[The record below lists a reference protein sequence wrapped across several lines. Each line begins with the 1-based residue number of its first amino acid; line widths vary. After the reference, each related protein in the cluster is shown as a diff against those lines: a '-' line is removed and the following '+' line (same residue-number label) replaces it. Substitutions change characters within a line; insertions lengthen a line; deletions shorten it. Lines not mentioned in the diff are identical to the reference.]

1 MATANHPGRIG
12 VALWVLFVILSARSA
27 SAQAPILEMGEVVVY
42 PGQAD
47 AEVAITLTAVEAVSG
62 VQVGIAVDPD
72 RIFLQELNFDGSVI
86 QAVTVEF
93 LDSSVDLVEG
103 EATLVA
109 IFDDAAPFDQ
119 SLPSPDHLLLATL
132 VFDASSWLVPSNI
145 EPIAF
150 SDGVGEP
157 ALDNLVLVD
166 GIGVNPE
173 RIDGSLSVLSQN
185 VLLATSSSGQVS
197 AGEIDFEVSL
207 RGYNVDALQG
217 FSSVLA
223 FDPTILQCASST
235 IEGTITQVAGAEF
248 IEGVID
254 NTIGFVVLG
263 VLMDILPPYDGQVIP
278 ATGIELEYARIYF
291 DVSSSLTSSSQ
302 TELHFENDLG
312 TPPISNVFVI
322 ENQSVEPVTVDL
334 TIDVV
339 VDGIF
344 LRGDADGNL
353 RLDLA
358 DAINNLVF
366 MTNACPDCPI
376 PLCPK
381 ALDVNDNGMI
391 DLGDAIQLLNFLYI
405 GGSPPAAP
413 FPDPGVDPTPDGLD
427 CFN

>member
-1 MATANHPGRIG
+1 METTFHSRRIG
-12 VALWVLFVILSARSA
+12 IAVWIFCMVLSAPSA
-27 SAQAPILEMGEVVVY
+27 PAQAPLLEIGDVVVY
-42 PGQAD
+42 PGQSAV
-47 AEVAITLTAVEAVSG
+47 EVPISLTASEAVSG
-62 VQVGIAVDPD
+62 VQIGIAVDPD
-72 RIFLQELNFDGSVI
+72 RIYLQDLNLDGSVM
-86 QAVTVEF
+86 QAMTVEF
-93 LDSSVDLVEG
+93 LESSIDLVEG

-119 SLPSPDHLLLATL
+119 SLPSPDNVLLGTL
-132 VFDASSWLVPSNI
+132 VLDAATWLVPTNI

-150 SDGVGEP
+150 TDGVGEP
-157 ALDNLVLVD
+157 ALDNRVLVD
-166 GIGVNPE
+166 GIGVIPVM
-173 RIDGSLSVLSQN
+173 IDGSLSVLSQN
-185 VLLATSSSGQVS
+185 VLLATSSTGQAA

-207 RGYNVDALQG
+207 RGYNVAALQG
-217 FSSVLA
+217 FSIALA
-223 FDPTILQCASST
+223 FDPTIFQCASSS

-254 NTIGFVVLG
+254 NVSGFVVVG

-278 ATGIELEYARIYF
+278 ATGIEMEFVRIYF
-291 DVSSSLTSSSQ
+291 DVSTDLTSSSQ
-302 TELHFENDLG
+302 TELRFENDLG

-322 ENQSVEPVTVDL
+322 ENQSETPVTVDL

-339 VDGIF
+339 VDGVF

-358 DAINNLVF
+358 DAINNLVY
-366 MTNACPDCPI
+366 MTSACPDCPI

-391 DLGDAIQLLNFLYI
+391 DLGDAIQLLNFLYL
-405 GGSPPAAP
+405 GGPQPAAP

-427 CFN
+427 CLN

>member
-1 MATANHPGRIG
+1 M
-12 VALWVLFVILSARSA
+12 
-27 SAQAPILEMGEVVVY
+27 
-42 PGQAD
+42 
-47 AEVAITLTAVEAVSG
+47 TLPPL
-62 VQVGIAVDPD
+62 INRCP
-72 RIFLQELNFDGSVI
+72 
-86 QAVTVEF
+86 
-93 LDSSVDLVEG
+93 
-103 EATLVA
+103 
-109 IFDDAAPFDQ
+109 
-119 SLPSPDHLLLATL
+119 LPTICCS
-132 VFDASSWLVPSNI
+132 PSNI

-166 GIGVNPE
+166 GIGVVPE
-173 RIDGSLSVLSQN
+173 QIDGSLSVLSQN

-207 RGYNVDALQG
+207 RGYNVEALQG

-223 FDPTILQCASST
+223 FDPLILQCASST

-248 IEGVID
+248 IEGVVD

-366 MTNACPDCPI
+366 MTSACPDCPI